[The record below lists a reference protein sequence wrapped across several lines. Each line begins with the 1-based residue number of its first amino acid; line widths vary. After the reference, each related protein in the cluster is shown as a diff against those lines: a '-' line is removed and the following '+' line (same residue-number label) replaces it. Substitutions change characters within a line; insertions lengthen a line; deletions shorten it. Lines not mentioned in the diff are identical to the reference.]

1 MGLLNERQLED
12 IMSNVH
18 VCDEDWFEELLRMW
32 NDRQTTYQVEH
43 NQTGNKMKIEIKR
56 LDKKVILPAYETAG
70 AAAVDLRANIT
81 KAIKLDLGETAL
93 IPTGIAIN
101 IDNDEVA
108 AVILPRSG
116 LGHNHG
122 IKLGNSVGLIDSDY
136 TGELKVSVKN
146 TGSGVYKINPQDRIA
161 QMKFIPIVRAE
172 FVEVEEF
179 STVTERGE
187 GGFGSTG
194 ND

>member
-1 MGLLNERQLED
+1 
-12 IMSNVH
+12 
-18 VCDEDWFEELLRMW
+18 
-32 NDRQTTYQVEH
+32 
-43 NQTGNKMKIEIKR
+43 MKIEIKK
-56 LDKKVILPAYETAG
+56 LTKNVVIPAYETTG
-70 AAAVDLRANIT
+70 SAAVDLRANIT
-81 KAIKLDLGETAL
+81 KPIKLDLGEVAM

-101 IDNDEVA
+101 INDDNVA

-146 TGSGVYKINPQDRIA
+146 TGTSVYKINPQDRIA

-194 ND
+194 I

>member
-1 MGLLNERQLED
+1 
-12 IMSNVH
+12 
-18 VCDEDWFEELLRMW
+18 
-32 NDRQTTYQVEH
+32 
-43 NQTGNKMKIEIKR
+43 MKIEIKK
-56 LDKKVILPAYETAG
+56 LDPKVILPAYETAG
-70 AAAVDLRANIT
+70 AAAVDLRANIN

-101 IDNDEVA
+101 INDDKVA

-116 LGHNHG
+116 LGHNYG

-136 TGELKVSVKN
+136 QGELKVSIKN
-146 TGSGVYKINPQDRIA
+146 TGNGLYKISPQDRIA
-161 QMKFIPIVRAE
+161 QMLFVPVIRAE
-172 FVEVEEF
+172 FVEVDEF
-179 STVTERGE
+179 SSSTERGE

>member
-1 MGLLNERQLED
+1 
-12 IMSNVH
+12 
-18 VCDEDWFEELLRMW
+18 
-32 NDRQTTYQVEH
+32 
-43 NQTGNKMKIEIKR
+43 MKIEIKK
-56 LDKKVILPAYETAG
+56 LTKNVVIPAYETLG
-70 AAAVDLRANIT
+70 SAAVDLRANIT
-81 KAIKLDLGETAL
+81 KPIKLDLGEVAM

-101 IDNDEVA
+101 INDDNVA

-122 IKLGNSVGLIDSDY
+122 IKLGNSVGLIDSDF

-146 TGSGVYKINPQDRIA
+146 TGTSVYKINPQDRIA

-179 STVTERGE
+179 STVTERGA

-194 ND
+194 V

>member
-1 MGLLNERQLED
+1 MGLLNEDQLND

-32 NDRQTTYQVEH
+32 NDRQTTKQV
-43 NQTGNKMKIEIKR
+43 QIQGNKMKIEIKK
-56 LDKKVILPAYETAG
+56 LDPKVILPAYETSG
-70 AAAVDLRANIT
+70 AAAVDLRANIN

-101 IDNDEVA
+101 INDDNVA

-172 FVEVEEF
+172 FIEVEEF
-179 STVTERGE
+179 STVTERGA

-194 ND
+194 V

>member
-1 MGLLNERQLED
+1 
-12 IMSNVH
+12 
-18 VCDEDWFEELLRMW
+18 
-32 NDRQTTYQVEH
+32 
-43 NQTGNKMKIEIKR
+43 MKIES
-56 LDKKVILPAYETAG
+56 KKLTKNVVIPAYETLG
-70 AAAVDLRANIT
+70 SAAVDLRANIT
-81 KAIKLDLGETAL
+81 KPIKLDLGETAL

-101 IDNDEVA
+101 INDDNVA

-146 TGSGVYKINPQDRIA
+146 TGTGVYKINPQDRIA

-172 FVEVEEF
+172 FIEVEEF
-179 STVTERGE
+179 SAVTERGA

-194 ND
+194 K